1 MSEHSGDAPYGVDF
15 SRIIRVEHVGAREGE
30 EGESLSFAADDNERR
45 MLAKRFGLVAL
56 DALEAE
62 VVATRLEVEGDVRQ
76 APSGV
81 RLRVKL
87 EADVVQSCVVSL
99 EPVAAHIAQGFEVD
113 YLPAGATRPESS
125 LEFDA
130 EGWSTESRDGDAHGL
145 SGDDLSEGEVIVDVD
160 EVDPPEVLEGGEVD
174 VGEVIAEYLSLA
186 LDPYPR
192 APAAEIAA
200 DQTGYLSNGDL
211 NDADTGKRN
220 DEVAADNPF
229 AVLKKL
235 KTND

>member
-1 MSEHSGDAPYGVDF
+1 MSEHSGDAPQGTGF
-15 SRIIRVEHVGAREGE
+15 SRIIRVDHVGAREGE
-30 EGESLSFAADDNERR
+30 EGESLSFAADEDERK
-45 MLAKRFGLVAL
+45 MLAERFGLLSL
-56 DALEAE
+56 DALEAN

-81 RLRVKL
+81 RLRVKI

-113 YLPAGATRPESS
+113 YLPAGATRPESKP
-125 LEFDA
+125 EFDA
-130 EGWSTESRDGDAHGL
+130 EGWSTEGWDGGALDL
-145 SGDDLSEGEVIVDVD
+145 SVGDLSEGEVIVDVD
-160 EVDPPEVLEGGEVD
+160 EADPPEILEGGEVD

-192 APAAEIAA
+192 APEAEIAA
-200 DQTGYLSNGDL
+200 DQTRYLSNGDL
-211 NDADTGKRN
+211 NDTDTGKRN
-220 DEVAADNPF
+220 GEAAADNPF

>member
-1 MSEHSGDAPYGVDF
+1 MSEHSGDASHGVDF
-15 SRIIRVEHVGAREGE
+15 SRIIRVDHVGAREGE
-30 EGESLSFAADDNERR
+30 EGESLSFAADENERK
-45 MLAKRFGLVAL
+45 MLAARLGLLAL
-56 DALEAE
+56 DTLEAD
-62 VVATRLEVEGDVRQ
+62 VVATRLEIEGDIRQ

-81 RLRVKL
+81 RLRVKF

-113 YLPAGATRPESS
+113 YLPAGATRPEIKP
-125 LEFDA
+125 EFDA
-130 EGWSTESRDGDAHGL
+130 EGWSKEDGDGEAHQL

-160 EVDPPEVLEGGEVD
+160 EVDPPEILQGGEID
-174 VGEVIAEYLSLA
+174 VGEVIAEYLSLS

-192 APAAEIAA
+192 APEAEIAA
-200 DQTGYLSNGDL
+200 DQTGYLQNE
-211 NDADTGKRN
+211 
-220 DEVAADNPF
+220 EVAADNPF